1 MKYTYIVLTFL
12 LCQGQLFAQ
21 EKYGDTWF
29 LGSWNYYQTLTWVTK
44 DSIINKVVTEKNQIT
59 YNDPYAAICDKNGK
73 LKFYSSGCAIA
84 GSNQKIISNG
94 TQINPG
100 SIHDSYCNK
109 LSTAIYPAYNNG
121 IFLPKPG
128 DSTTYY
134 LFHTGKETFDV
145 GNGATLFPFGDFYF
159 SIIDDSG
166 KTPKVTKKN
175 MRIAKDTLSQMG
187 PLACKHANGKD
198 WWVVVPTI
206 IKHGFYRA
214 LLTKDSVAFTGF
226 QLLGVTWGRTTDDYL
241 GQGVFSPDGSKY
253 VRSDPFNGTYIYN
266 FDRCTGL
273 MSQLAFIDTLA
284 LSPCQGVAISQNS
297 RYLYLSNVNTLHQFD
312 LEAADINESKVKIGE
327 YDGGLTATGN
337 ENSFYKLSIAP
348 DDKIYMAATNSTSRL
363 HVIHK
368 PNEKGL
374 ACDFKQ
380 HDFLLLTAMYLGM
393 PNYPNFRLG
402 KKEGVICPPLVGNR
416 DLSQANFELS
426 VYPNPTNGQLHINTS
441 IFFSTLYI
449 KDITGREIKKIATSP
464 YTSGYQI
471 NTYDMENG
479 IYFISGISENGAKVA
494 VQRFVVQHY

>member
-1 MKYTYIVLTFL
+1 MKYTYIVLAFL
-12 LCQGQLFAQ
+12 LCQVELYAQ

-29 LGSWNYYQTLTWVTK
+29 LGSWNYYQMLTWVTK
-44 DSIINKVVTEKNQIT
+44 DSTVSKVLDKGTSQIT

-84 GSNQKIISNG
+84 GSNHKIISNG

-109 LSTAIYPAYNNG
+109 SSTAIYPAYNNG
-121 IFLPKPG
+121 IFLPKPD

-134 LFHTGKETFDV
+134 LFHTGKDSFIIN
-145 GNGATLFPFGDFYF
+145 NGITGFPFIDFYY
-159 SIIDDSG
+159 SIVDDSG

-175 MRIAKDTLSQMG
+175 IRIAKDTLSEMG

-198 WWVVVPTI
+198 WWVLVPTI
-206 IKHGFYRA
+206 GKHGFYRA
-214 LLTKDSVAFTGF
+214 LLTKDSMSFSGF
-226 QLLGVTWGRTTDDYL
+226 QLLGPTWDRTTDDYT

-273 MSQLAFIDTLA
+273 MSQLAFIDTLS
-284 LSPCQGVAISQNS
+284 LSPCQGVAISPNS
-297 RYLYLSNVNTLHQFD
+297 RYLYLSNVYTLHQFD
-312 LEAADINESKVKIGE
+312 LEAANINASKVEIGT

-337 ENSFYKLSIAP
+337 ENAFYKLSIAP
-348 DDKIYMAATNSTSRL
+348 DDKIYMASVNSTNRL

-368 PNEKGL
+368 PDEKGL
-374 ACDFKQ
+374 ACTFKQ
-380 HDFLLLTAMYLGM
+380 NDFLLPTSMYLGM

-416 DLSQANFELS
+416 DISQENFEIS
-426 VYPNPTNGQLHINTS
+426 VYPNPANGQLNINIS
-441 IFFSTLYI
+441 LFFSTLYI
-449 KDITGREIKKIATSP
+449 KDITGSEIKKIVTSP
-464 YTSGYQI
+464 YHSEYQI
-471 NTYDMENG
+471 DTYDMENG
-479 IYFISGISENGAKVA
+479 IYFIHGISENGAKIV
-494 VQRFVVQHY
+494 VQRFVVQH